1 MTELGGANPDSVPTH
16 GWVGPSPTPMQQI
29 AAFAV
34 GIMGVL
40 FAGVGPLLLGGLQAS
55 GRLSAAQLGQAGTVE
70 LLTMGLAAAAAG
82 PVLGS
87 KNLRLI
93 AVICGLV
100 LSACNLATMRVSG
113 DVLTLVRGLAGL
125 PSGVMIWLV
134 TGLIVRSPRPE
145 RWSGLYLTLQTLAQ
159 LMVVAAISA
168 LILKPFGV
176 DGGFLCLAGLSLV
189 AAIIGLGAPKA
200 FAPIQH
206 GQDDAK
212 GLPSPRGW
220 IALAAA
226 FGFQAFILAAWIY
239 VEPLSRQ
246 SGHAQGTAGL
256 AISLSLAAQVVGGT
270 TATIIAGRIS
280 WFWALMV
287 SIAGMI
293 GLLALFYILPGAA
306 VFLAASAGFGF
317 LWIFSAPYL
326 TPVAIEADPSRR
338 AAMFGPGASLLGCS
352 AGPFL
357 ASLVVSD
364 TDVRGGLVM
373 AMALAA
379 LTMAIIAALHLTSG
393 HKTIKT

>member
-1 MTELGGANPDSVPTH
+1 MKDLDGPSLGGPPVH
-16 GWVGPSPTPMQQI
+16 VWVGPSPTLMQQV

-70 LLTMGLAAAAAG
+70 LLAMGLAAAAAG
-82 PVLGS
+82 PVLGT

-100 LSACNLATMRVSG
+100 LSVCNLATTRVSG
-113 DVLTLVRGLAGL
+113 DALTLVRALAGL

-189 AAIIGLGAPKA
+189 AAIIGLAAPKA

-226 FGFQAFILAAWIY
+226 FGFQTFILAAWIY

-270 TATIIAGRIS
+270 AATIIAGRIS

-287 SIAGMI
+287 SIAAMI
-293 GLLALFYILPGAA
+293 GLLALFYILPGTA
-306 VFLAASAGFGF
+306 VFLAASVGFGF
-317 LWIFSAPYL
+317 FWIFSAPYL

-373 AMALAA
+373 AMVLAA

>member
-1 MTELGGANPDSVPTH
+1 MTELGGASPDSLPAH
-16 GWVGPSPTPMQQI
+16 GWIGPSPTLMQQV

-100 LSACNLATMRVSG
+100 LSICNLATMRVSG
-113 DVLTLVRGLAGL
+113 DALTLVRGLAGL

-159 LMVVAAISA
+159 LVVVAAISA

-189 AAIIGLGAPKA
+189 AAIIGLA
-200 FAPIQH
+200 
-206 GQDDAK
+206 
-212 GLPSPRGW
+212 
-220 IALAAA
+220 
-226 FGFQAFILAAWIY
+226 
-239 VEPLSRQ
+239 
-246 SGHAQGTAGL
+246 
-256 AISLSLAAQVVGGT
+256 
-270 TATIIAGRIS
+270 
-280 WFWALMV
+280 
-287 SIAGMI
+287 
-293 GLLALFYILPGAA
+293 
-306 VFLAASAGFGF
+306 
-317 LWIFSAPYL
+317 
-326 TPVAIEADPSRR
+326 
-338 AAMFGPGASLLGCS
+338 
-352 AGPFL
+352 
-357 ASLVVSD
+357 
-364 TDVRGGLVM
+364 
-373 AMALAA
+373 
-379 LTMAIIAALHLTSG
+379 
-393 HKTIKT
+393 

>member
-1 MTELGGANPDSVPTH
+1 MTELGGASPDSLPAH
-16 GWVGPSPTPMQQI
+16 GWIGPSPTLMQQV

-100 LSACNLATMRVSG
+100 LSICNLATMRVSG
-113 DVLTLVRGLAGL
+113 DALTLVRGLAGL

-159 LMVVAAISA
+159 LVVVAAISA

-189 AAIIGLGAPKA
+189 AAIIGLAAPKA

-226 FGFQAFILAAWIY
+226 FSFQAFILAAWIY

-246 SGHAQGTAGL
+246 SGHAPGTAGM
-256 AISLSLAAQVVGGT
+256 AIALSLAAQVAGGT
-270 TATIIAGRIS
+270 AATIIAGRIS
-280 WFWALMV
+280 WFLALMV
-287 SIAGMI
+287 SMAGMI
-293 GLLALFYILPGAA
+293 GLLGLFYILPGAA

-373 AMALAA
+373 AMVLAA